1 MYKTNCLLRKSTRN
15 STRQGD
21 SSSRRHIRYRVR
33 RGGIRLVVPPLSEVL
48 TLSDCT
54 TCDLSVSVAAEMEAV
69 FGVQAAVIVIAM
81 PSLSSSVLIQDSVYL
96 SLLEEREG

>member
-54 TCDLSVSVAAEMEAV
+54 TCDCTPPYIEECGLWYIIMRSLTQIRMWVHQDYSIQYS
-69 FGVQAAVIVIAM
+69 GV
-81 PSLSSSVLIQDSVYL
+81 
-96 SLLEEREG
+96 LLH